1 MYLCIDLKSFYASV
15 ECVERGLDP
24 LKTNLVVADPE
35 RSEGTIC
42 LAITPPMKKL
52 GIKNRCRVF
61 QIPKTVEYIMAPPRM
76 RLYLQY
82 SAKIYGIY
90 LQYAAKEDI
99 HVYSVDEVFIDV
111 EQYTKLY
118 NTDAYSLAKRITEHI
133 LTETGITATCGIG
146 TNIYLAKVALDIYAK
161 KIQSNIAFLDEDGY
175 KEHLWEH
182 RPLTDFWRVGRGVAG
197 RLDRLGIT
205 CMKEVAHADEDVL
218 YKMFGIDAELLIDH
232 SKGIEPVTI
241 ADIKKYRSK
250 YNSLS
255 NGQVLF
261 RDYKKEEAL
270 IIIKEM
276 AESLCMDMFD
286 KGLVSGSITLNV
298 RYSAKLEIKPDRGTI
313 TFPVPTNIV
322 KNIMPYVVELFEK
335 TASEYQPIR
344 GMIITFNKVV
354 PEEFE
359 QLTLFGN
366 TENDEKE
373 RRIQKATLDVRK
385 KFGKNAI
392 VKGLSL
398 QDAATG
404 MDRNRQ
410 IGGHKS
416 E

>member
-1 MYLCIDLKSFYASV
+1 
-15 ECVERGLDP
+15 
-24 LKTNLVVADPE
+24 
-35 RSEGTIC
+35 
-42 LAITPPMKKL
+42 
-52 GIKNRCRVF
+52 
-61 QIPKTVEYIMAPPRM
+61 
-76 RLYLQY
+76 
-82 SAKIYGIY
+82 
-90 LQYAAKEDI
+90 
-99 HVYSVDEVFIDV
+99 
-111 EQYTKLY
+111 
-118 NTDAYSLAKRITEHI
+118 
-133 LTETGITATCGIG
+133 
-146 TNIYLAKVALDIYAK
+146 
-161 KIQSNIAFLDEDGY
+161 
-175 KEHLWEH
+175 
-182 RPLTDFWRVGRGVAG
+182 
-197 RLDRLGIT
+197 
-205 CMKEVAHADEDVL
+205 
-218 YKMFGIDAELLIDH
+218 
-232 SKGIEPVTI
+232 
-241 ADIKKYRSK
+241 
-250 YNSLS
+250 
-255 NGQVLF
+255 
-261 RDYKKEEAL
+261 
-270 IIIKEM
+270 
-276 AESLCMDMFD
+276 MDMFD

-366 TENDEKE
+366 AENDEKE